1 MSMAEMK
8 NPQHHVVE
16 ILVDLQD
23 HPLMEISE
31 SPGHLLLLKLWQRE
45 EHLFGG
51 RIARKETRI
60 DTLRNEIYNLCLY
73 FFTFHVF
80 FFTILSTSASET
92 TCRKWWVP
100 MVVNLSTCAVM
111 VFWVHVKL
119 CRYWKVYGQLERE
132 RADNRALTRCVQEL
146 RMKGVSFDL
155 SKEPGIG
162 NRIKSSS
169 VEIKWRPFTWC
180 FNYLVTV
187 SFVAVMALA
196 VPLCIP
202 SGSGLSQG
210 VVDGGGGGR
219 GVAVA
224 ATVESAE
231 AMATTR
237 WGPRCSI
244 RRCGF
249 INLVADLGFCFCFW
263 FIENRGF

>member
-1 MSMAEMK
+1 MADLK
-8 NPQHHVVE
+8 TPQYHVV
-16 ILVDLQD
+16 IDLQD

-51 RIARKETRI
+51 RIACKETRI

-100 MVVNLSTCAVM
+100 MVVNLSTCVVM

-180 FNYLVTV
+180 FNYLITV

-196 VPLCIP
+196 VPLC
-202 SGSGLSQG
+202 
-210 VVDGGGGGR
+210 R
-219 GVAVA
+219 F
-224 ATVESAE
+224 
-231 AMATTR
+231 MA
-237 WGPRCSI
+237 C
-244 RRCGF
+244 
-249 INLVADLGFCFCFW
+249 V
-263 FIENRGF
+263 